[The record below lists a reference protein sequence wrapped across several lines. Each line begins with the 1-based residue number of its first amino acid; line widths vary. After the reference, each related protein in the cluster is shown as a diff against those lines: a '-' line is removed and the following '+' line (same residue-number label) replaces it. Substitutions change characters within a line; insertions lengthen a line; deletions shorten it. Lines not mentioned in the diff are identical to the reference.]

1 MAEAVKPSARGEL
14 EITTLNDMY
23 LQQGLLDVQLMG
35 RGFAWLDTGTMES
48 LLEAAEFVHMVEKRQ
63 SIKISAPEEI
73 AYRFG
78 WISTEELLNSAA
90 LYGKSPYG
98 QHLTRV
104 AEDRV
109 KHLK

>member
-1 MAEAVKPSARGEL
+1 
-14 EITTLNDMY
+14 
-23 LQQGLLDVQLMG
+23 
-35 RGFAWLDTGTMES
+35 
-48 LLEAAEFVHMVEKRQ
+48 MVEKRQ
-63 SIKISAPEEI
+63 GIKISAPEEI

-78 WISTEELLNSAA
+78 WISNEELLESAK

-104 AEDRV
+104 AEDQI